1 MTETPHPP
9 MTALA
14 WTGRVLA
21 ALIGLLLFAVVV
33 PALHITC
40 GAGESCGGWISK
52 RSLYLLFY
60 ALLIAAPVAMV
71 FVGRGSKRW
80 VGAMGWALLL
90 LLAGVVL
97 L

>member
-1 MTETPHPP
+1 M
-9 MTALA
+9 
-14 WTGRVLA
+14 
-21 ALIGLLLFAVVV
+21 
-33 PALHITC
+33 
-40 GAGESCGGWISK
+40 

-60 ALLIAAPVAMV
+60 ALLITAPVAMV